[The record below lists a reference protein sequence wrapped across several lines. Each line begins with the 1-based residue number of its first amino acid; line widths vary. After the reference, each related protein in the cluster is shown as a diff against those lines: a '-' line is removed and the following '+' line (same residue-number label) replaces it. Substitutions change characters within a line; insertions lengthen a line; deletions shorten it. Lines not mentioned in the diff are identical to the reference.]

1 VTEALKLVLG
11 TKVENEPYTGVEP
24 LPSVRLSWK
33 TTDAQLLW
41 LAVSRAVRAPSRI
54 DRDLFEIVGPVT
66 FLRGGDFQPE
76 RLTAY
81 ELGYRA
87 QPSPSAAISISTFYN
102 VYTDLRSLE
111 TTARTIYPVMFAND
125 MAGHTYGAEVWGNY
139 RLTDWWHLTAG
150 ANWLH
155 ESLHFQPGSSQ
166 VGGTA
171 LAGDDPTYQAS
182 VGSTI
187 DLTREWLLN
196 VNLRRIGALPNPA
209 SPAYTEADARISW
222 DVSRWA
228 EISLTGSN
236 LLHAHH
242 LEFGTAG
249 TPLQLGSTG
258 VESGRS
264 IFLQGRLRL

>member
-1 VTEALKLVLG
+1 M
-11 TKVENEPYTGVEP
+11 
-24 LPSVRLSWK
+24 RLSYK
-33 TTDAQLLW
+33 ATDAQLLW

-54 DRDLFEIVGPVT
+54 DRDLFEMVGPV
-66 FLRGGDFQPE
+66 LVIRGGDFQPE
-76 RLTAY
+76 KLTAY

-102 VYTDLRSLE
+102 VYTDLRSVE
-111 TTARTIYPVMFAND
+111 TTPRTFYPVMFANE

-139 RLTDWWHLTAG
+139 RLTDWWRLTAG

-166 VGGTA
+166 IGGTA

-196 VNLRRIGALPNPA
+196 VNLRRIGALPNPT

-249 TPLQLGSTG
+249 TPLQLGPTG